1 METPKLR
8 KMTPP
13 LVKQRLL
20 EDLTQLL
27 QREEGIILLLAGG
40 LALSDFDDLDTALE
54 EALKTFNGNR
64 AYFGQVMAL
73 ANKKNS

>member
-1 METPKLR
+1 MNPI
-8 KMTPP
+8 

-20 EDLTQLL
+20 ADLTQLL
-27 QREEGIILLLAGG
+27 QREEGIVLLLAGG

-64 AYFGQVMAL
+64 DYFAQVMAL
-73 ANKKNS
+73 AKQSNP